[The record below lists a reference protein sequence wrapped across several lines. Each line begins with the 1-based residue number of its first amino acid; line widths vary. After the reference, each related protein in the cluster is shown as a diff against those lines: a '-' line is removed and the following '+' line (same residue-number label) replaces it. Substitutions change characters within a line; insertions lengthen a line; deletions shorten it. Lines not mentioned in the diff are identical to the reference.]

1 MEKKSRNK
9 SKGFKRNKTCY
20 PITTIFSFNQN
31 FLIDRSLQ
39 YINDYIRDDDVIDLD
54 TLKKIEFYLNDFLM
68 NFIWNN
74 TPVPANIHEEMK
86 YEI

>member
-20 PITTIFSFNQN
+20 PITTVFSFNKN
-31 FLIDRSLQ
+31 FFIDRLIQ
-39 YINDYIRDDDVIDLD
+39 YIYDYMNDDYIIDLY
-54 TLKKIEFYLNDFLM
+54 TLKKIEFYLNDSLM
-68 NFIWNN
+68 NLIWNN
-74 TPVPANIHEEMK
+74 TPIPTITREEMK